1 MLAVIETHPVQYH
14 APVYRALE
22 RDFGVPVTAVYASDF
37 SVAGSVDP
45 EFNARISW
53 DVDLL
58 AGYSQRFLSRMRDGG
73 ARDVS
78 EVTTRGLG
86 RALHDIAPRAILL
99 LGYSPRFHQLAFV
112 AARRI
117 GCPLLFRGETTD
129 HARDRGPA
137 ARWFRDTAL
146 RTFYRSFSRLLFVG
160 ERSREHFR
168 RLGVADERLV
178 FSPYCVDTSP
188 FDASE
193 ERRRALRDA
202 ARSELGLGPQERV
215 LLFSGKLSERKGVM
229 TLMQSLKRI
238 PAPERPAVVFL
249 GDGVLANELR
259 SAAQQDP
266 RVEARFPGFRNQSQL
281 SPYYHA
287 ADALVLPSL
296 RHETWGLVVNEA
308 LHHGVPCIASDAV
321 GCAPDLVVPGVT
333 GETFEAGSVARLAEA
348 IRKCLRRTD
357 DVELRSACRARVA
370 AYSIRSAAE
379 GIARAYREA
388 LAQRERP

>member
-22 RDFGVPVTAVYASDF
+22 QDFDVPVTAIYASDF
-37 SVAGSVDP
+37 SIAGSVDP
-45 EFNARISW
+45 EFNARVSW
-53 DVDLL
+53 DVDLR
-58 AGYSQRFLSRMRDGG
+58 AGHSQRFLSRMPDGG
-73 ARDVS
+73 ARNVS
-78 EVTTRGLG
+78 EVTTRGLPQ
-86 RALHDIAPRAILL
+86 ALRETAPRAILL
-99 LGYSPRFHQLAFV
+99 LGYSPRFHQLAFL

-129 HARDRGPA
+129 HARDRGRA
-137 ARWFRDTAL
+137 ARWLRDTAL
-146 RTFYRSFSRLLFVG
+146 RAFYRSFSRLLFVG

-168 RLGVADERLV
+168 RLGIADERLV

-188 FDASE
+188 FDAAE
-193 ERRRALRDA
+193 DRRAALRDA
-202 ARSELGLGPQERV
+202 ARKELELAPHERV

-229 TLMQSLKRI
+229 TLMQALKHI
-238 PAPERPAVVFL
+238 PAPERPAIVFL
-249 GDGVLANELR
+249 GDGVLASALR
-259 SAAQQDP
+259 SAAQEEP

-321 GCAPDLVVPGVT
+321 GCVPDLIAPGVT
-333 GETFEAGSVARLAEA
+333 GQTFAAGSAAQLAEA
-348 IRKCLRRTD
+348 IRSCLRRAGEI
-357 DVELRSACRARVA
+357 DVRSACRARVA
-370 AYSIRSAAE
+370 PYSIRSAAE
-379 GIARAYREA
+379 GMARAYREA
-388 LAQRERP
+388 VSQRERA

>member
-22 RDFGVPVTAVYASDF
+22 QDFGVPVTAIYASDF
-37 SVAGSVDP
+37 SIAGSVDP
-45 EFNARISW
+45 EFNARVSW

-58 AGYSQRFLSRMRDGG
+58 AGYSQRFLSRTCDRG

-78 EVTTRGLG
+78 EVTTRGLPK
-86 RALHDIAPRAILL
+86 ALRETAPRAILL
-99 LGYSPRFHQLAFV
+99 LGYSPRFHQLAFL

-129 HARDRGPA
+129 HARDRGRA
-137 ARWFRDTAL
+137 ARWLRDTAL
-146 RTFYRSFSRLLFVG
+146 RTFYGSFSRLLFVG

-168 RLGVADERLV
+168 RLRIADERLV

-193 ERRRALRDA
+193 DRRAALRDA
-202 ARSELGLGPQERV
+202 ARKELGLAPDERV

-229 TLMQSLKRI
+229 TLMQALKRI
-238 PAPERPAVVFL
+238 PAAERPATVFL
-249 GDGVLANELR
+249 GDGALASALR
-259 SAAQQDP
+259 SAAQEEP
-266 RVEARFPGFRNQSQL
+266 RVEARFPGFRNQSRL

-296 RHETWGLVVNEA
+296 RQETWGLVVNEA

-321 GCAPDLVVPGVT
+321 GCVPDLIAPGVT
-333 GETFEAGSVARLAEA
+333 GQTFAAGSAAQLAEV
-348 IRKCLRRTD
+348 IRNCLRRAGGI
-357 DVELRSACRARVA
+357 DVRSACRARVA
-370 AYSIRSAAE
+370 RYSIRSAAE
-379 GIARAYREA
+379 GIARAYRDAFVE
-388 LAQRERP
+388 RERA